1 MDRPSYAYW
10 RRTTANATTAVDDE
24 ENRTPFGNGRW
35 TRKRVNTSHN
45 FIHEERVGERYQ
57 LEYSLTSPSQHRVGL
72 KPHDFGDTK
81 SDTHNLHMVN
91 IEGEK
96 KKKERETKRV
106 GKAVMGEF
114 ETLYI
119 FVKEGGEGNKNIIV
133 CLTLIHDIE
142 RPFIH

>member
-1 MDRPSYAYW
+1 M
-10 RRTTANATTAVDDE
+10 
-24 ENRTPFGNGRW
+24 F
-35 TRKRVNTSHN
+35 
-45 FIHEERVGERYQ
+45 F
-57 LEYSLTSPSQHRVGL
+57 SQHRVGL

-81 SDTHNLHMVN
+81 SNTTYIWC